1 MLILRVPRELR
12 ASLSLRSFLM
22 PFVVAGFAFGVLAS
36 FVYVFQTLHG
46 GTWDRQ
52 RMMLAAVAPVVNPI
66 FTMVLGL
73 VGYLLCRWLASREI
87 LGVGRLIVE
96 EEVQGHTLSP

>member
-1 MLILRVPRELR
+1 MPTPRELQ
-12 ASLSLRSFLM
+12 AILTLRSFLM

-46 GTWDRQ
+46 GSWDGQ
-52 RMMLAAVAPVVNPI
+52 RMMLAAVSPVVNPI

-73 VGYLLCRWLASREI
+73 VGYPLYRWLARREI
-87 LGVGRLIVE
+87 LRLGRLIVE
-96 EEVQGHTLSP
+96 EEVRGHTLSP